1 MLLASPEPDDPQ
13 DAVVARQVQYRKLRY
28 EGINSGGKI

>member
-13 DAVVARQVQYRKLRY
+13 DAVVAKQVLILQWMVEMLIVK
-28 EGINSGGKI
+28 